1 MRRLA
6 LTVTILCGIAHPLQA
21 SPADELNI
29 DYRKNLGWRISGTA
43 PVAPVMTFDNGR
55 KVFFKFRED
64 AEIPDILAETPS
76 GLVLLNWISE
86 PPYVAVP
93 NLRGAIRFRLGNAEA
108 RAAKS
113 GYYVSTEPLK
123 IVSTAAAPEPEPA
136 PAPPPEIPPIAVPEA
151 PAQAP
156 ILLGIANKGADLA
169 LFANN
174 ATSESLQGTLA
185 PAPVAPLEVPA
196 VEPTEIASSVEEP
209 PVPEWRANGPTLRN
223 TLEEWTRSQSGWQVK
238 WLAQDVDYPI
248 EVPFTVKGTY
258 AEALGQ
264 LFELYGDAERPLRVS
279 RNEDQRLIVVTE
291 RGRKK

>member
-6 LTVTILCGIAHPLQA
+6 LTLTLLCGMAHTLHA
-21 SPADELNI
+21 SPTDELNI
-29 DYRKNLGWRISGTA
+29 DYRKNLGWRISGAA

-108 RAAKS
+108 RAAKT
-113 GYYVSTEPLK
+113 GYYVSNEPLK
-123 IVSTAAAPEPEPA
+123 IVSTAAAPEPETA
-136 PAPPPEIPPIAVPEA
+136 PTPSQDIPPIAVPEA
-151 PAQAP
+151 PAAAP
-156 ILLGIANKGADLA
+156 ILLGIANKGQDLSQPAGKATNEA
-169 LFANN
+169 LQDTFA
-174 ATSESLQGTLA
+174 
-185 PAPVAPLEVPA
+185 PPPVAALEVSAVLPA
-196 VEPTEIASSVEEP
+196 AEAPPVEEP
-209 PVPEWRANGPTLRN
+209 PVPEWRASGPTLRN
-223 TLEEWTRSQSGWQVK
+223 TVEEWTRSQAGWQVK
-238 WLAQDVDYPI
+238 WLAHDVDYPI
-248 EVPFTVKGTY
+248 EVPFTIKGTY
-258 AEALGQ
+258 ADALGQ
-264 LFELYGDAERPLRVS
+264 LFELYGDAERPLKVG